1 MNLKHKIARP
11 GYSKSPCNMSPLNQV
26 YPNTGMENLFDKYKI
41 DVENYNKSVTDQKSV
56 MTEEQLANVKDNDTI
71 YNNPTQW
78 NKNQVAVAE
87 PGKIPYYSDGSILET
102 PIYAPN
108 TIGQDSG
115 YSVVNSTDPSLN
127 RDANDPRNATVT
139 SIPAITGFRE
149 GQKKTLLRGGRSAQ
163 TNVQTY
169 SDSDGNQLSG
179 SQYDQKLKDVETQKA
194 LQEAYDAESQRLIAL
209 NQN

>member
-1 MNLKHKIARP
+1 
-11 GYSKSPCNMSPLNQV
+11 
-26 YPNTGMENLFDKYKI
+26 
-41 DVENYNKSVTDQKSV
+41 

-149 GQKKTLLRGGRSAQ
+149 GQKKTLLRGGRAAQ